1 MSHHYSGPDFGFP
14 QGDARL
20 DFTDLYA
27 FPKPGDTGKSILIMN
42 VHPSAGE
49 NPPGPTT
56 TDPFAPEALY
66 ELKIDTDGDAIAD
79 IAYRVRFSAFERG
92 TQTATLR
99 HVDGPQA
106 AGTSDGGRVI
116 IDEALVSTGREAR
129 VTAAGDTRFF
139 AGWRSD
145 PFFCDVEGAKNNLQF
160 TGDDFFADKD
170 VCSIVLEV
178 PNSVLGAKE
187 VRLWARTLTPGAG
200 RGWIQV
206 ERGARPAQAVILVE
220 ERDAYLGGEPADDE
234 RFLAAFAHALEHT
247 GGYTPAEAKRVAGT
261 LLPDVL
267 PYDPT
272 WPAFFPHNGRTLTD
286 DAFDSFV
293 RILTN
298 GKITGDNVGPHDD
311 LLLEFPYV
319 GPSHQ
324 SRVTKAPHRATAMQ
338 NQTENQM
345 MRRQQT

>member
-1 MSHHYSGPDFGFP
+1 
-14 QGDARL
+14 
-20 DFTDLYA
+20 
-27 FPKPGDTGKSILIMN
+27 MN

-56 TDPFAPEALY
+56 TEPFAPKALY
-66 ELKIDTDGDAIAD
+66 ELKIDTNGDEVAD

-92 TQTATLR
+92 AQTAILR
-99 HVDGPQA
+99 RVDGSQA
-106 AGTSDGGRVI
+106 GGTGDGGRVI
-116 IDEALVSTGREAR
+116 IDGAPVSMGREAK
-129 VTAAGDTRFF
+129 VTEAGDTRFF

-145 PFFCDVEGAKNNLQF
+145 PFFCDVEGAKNKLQF

-178 PNSVLGAKE
+178 PNSALGTKE
-187 VRLWARTLTPGAG
+187 LRLWARTLTPGDVG
-200 RGWIQV
+200 GWIQV

-220 ERDAYLGGEPADDE
+220 ERDAYLGGEPANDE
-234 RFLAAFAHALEHT
+234 QFLAPFAHALEHT
-247 GGYTPAEAKRVAGT
+247 GGYSPVEAKRVAGT

-272 WPAFFPHNGRTLTD
+272 RPASFPDNGRTLTD
-286 DAFDSFV
+286 DAFDSFI

-298 GKITGDNVGPHDD
+298 GKVKDDKVGPHGD

-324 SRVTKAPHRATAMQ
+324 RRMTKASHRATAMQ
-338 NQTENQM
+338 NQT
-345 MRRQQT
+345 